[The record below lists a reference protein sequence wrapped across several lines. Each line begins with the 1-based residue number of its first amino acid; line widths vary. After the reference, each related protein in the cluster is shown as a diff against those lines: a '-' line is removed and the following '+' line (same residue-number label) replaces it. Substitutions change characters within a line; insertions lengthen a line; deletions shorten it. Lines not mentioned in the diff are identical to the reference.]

1 VELLK
6 EKLLIVFEDLL
17 IFLSPLD
24 FTGFTQFPPRD
35 SDPAFCRRSKILCTR
50 TYTAFGERTGVTVG
64 KFLGLEPVQ
73 FNLDQ
78 QIALEGRENSE
89 ADGIFSD

>member
-35 SDPAFCRRSKILCTR
+35 AGSGGRAVF
-50 TYTAFGERTGVTVG
+50 
-64 KFLGLEPVQ
+64 
-73 FNLDQ
+73 LDQ
-78 QIALEGRENSE
+78 ESHQLLRAVWGREELGEHRNFPAME
-89 ADGIFSD
+89 ASHCTAA